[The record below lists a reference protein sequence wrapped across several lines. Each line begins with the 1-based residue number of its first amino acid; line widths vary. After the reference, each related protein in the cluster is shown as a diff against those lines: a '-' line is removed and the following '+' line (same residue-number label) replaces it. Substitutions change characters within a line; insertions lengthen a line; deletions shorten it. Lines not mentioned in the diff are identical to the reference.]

1 MQLITAI
8 SIFQNYL
15 SKLQFIVLK
24 TKRLVIIHSALKQIC
39 TDTAMNQI
47 LKGLERDEVF
57 NEYQANPILKKN
69 TYANRV
75 MQFQLT

>member
-1 MQLITAI
+1 MQVK
-8 SIFQNYL
+8 SFDD
-15 SKLQFIVLK
+15 FILTQ
-24 TKRLVIIHSALKQIC
+24 TKHLVIIHSALKQIS
-39 TDTAMNQI
+39 TDTATNQI